1 MAALFRRCWLGSV
14 HERRL
19 GIRCRLWLWLGI
31 GVPLGMDA
39 VPLRRMDLF
48 AQQRMGVAARR
59 LLGRMECPKDRPPAV
74 EFRFATAPVKYRPRN
89 DRREPWSGA
98 GPTREIIQPAGNLQE
113 LGGTRNSARGYQ
125 ELEPTIEHS
134 PTAGICHGKSSH
146 RALRDQLV
154 ARWQLCTSLADGRMA
169 WRWRLQYLS
178 RTFQFGSFQCSLEP
192 QRRNDDPTQLQR
204 GPHRVAF
211 SVGPGNSPWYS
222 TQTESLLASTQILR
236 FRWNKKS
243 TLWLSLVSGI

>member
-1 MAALFRRCWLGSV
+1 MAALFRRRWLGSV

-19 GIRCRLWLWLGI
+19 GIRSRFWLWLGI

-39 VPLRRMDLF
+39 VPLRCMDLF

-59 LLGRMECPKDRPPAV
+59 LLGRMECTKDRPPAV

-98 GPTREIIQPAGNLQE
+98 GPAREIVQPAGNLQE
-113 LGGTRNSARGYQ
+113 LGGTQNSARGYQ

-169 WRWRLQYLS
+169 WRWRLQCLS
-178 RTFQFGSFQCSLEP
+178 RTFQFGSFKCSLEP
-192 QRRNDDPTQLQR
+192 QRGNDDPTQLQR
-204 GPHRVAF
+204 VRSTQRVAF
-211 SVGPGNSPWYS
+211 PLGLETHLGIPLKQNPFSHQHKYCVFGGIKNQHFGY
-222 TQTESLLASTQILR
+222 
-236 FRWNKKS
+236 
-243 TLWLSLVSGI
+243 LW

>member
-1 MAALFRRCWLGSV
+1 MGSAAGSISPAIRQQVLKQLLTFRVRHQRSQLLRQLFQCAGLWHGMAALFRRCRLGPV

-19 GIRCRLWLWLGI
+19 DIRSRFWLWLGI

-154 ARWQLCTSLADGRMA
+154 AR
-169 WRWRLQYLS
+169 
-178 RTFQFGSFQCSLEP
+178 
-192 QRRNDDPTQLQR
+192 
-204 GPHRVAF
+204 
-211 SVGPGNSPWYS
+211 
-222 TQTESLLASTQILR
+222 
-236 FRWNKKS
+236 
-243 TLWLSLVSGI
+243 